1 MAENILIK
9 IFADDRTQTA
19 FKRVG
24 AGFSKMA
31 KASAAMSAAAA
42 AAATVLTVKS
52 MRAADELGK
61 TADKIGATTEALAGL
76 QLAGEMSGV
85 SIETMNMALQR
96 MTRRVSEAAIGTGE
110 AKGALLELGID
121 AQKLEQLPLDEQ
133 MGVVADA
140 MQNVGTQADRVRIAM
155 KLFDSEGVALVNTL
169 AGGSAELAKF
179 AEEAELLGLALDRT
193 DVAKIE
199 EANDAMLAAQG
210 VFVGLGNQLAVEF
223 SPIVAAVASD
233 FRNAAIE
240 NAEFGNVG
248 QRVADAVLGA
258 IGRLLDGYL
267 GVKVMLMQL
276 KVLGL
281 EMGAAILDGL
291 TTAGA
296 GIDFLIEKYNILA
309 NSAAGSMLGL
319 EAVPAGVERS
329 MREAAQNLL
338 QSALETQ
345 ESIIEILASGNP
357 SEHLVAAYE
366 AIQLAA
372 QETAE
377 VVATANENMSMSTQ
391 TKTAEQVEN
400 EKKLAEFNAMSAKD
414 QTRTVI
420 DEANNQFTAL
430 GRQSR
435 KMFAL
440 QKAAKIAQA
449 IMNTYTS
456 ATETM
461 ARYPFPINIGLAA
474 LTVAN
479 GMAQVAQIRAQSFEG
494 GGFTGFGA
502 RAGGIDGKGGMPA
515 IVHPNETIIDHTKG
529 GGMGASVTFN
539 INANDT
545 EGFDALLVE
554 RRGLLMSMI
563 NEAMEDQGRA
573 ALV

>member
-9 IFADDRTQTA
+9 IFADDRTQAA

-223 SPIVAAVASD
+223 SPIVAAVATD

-345 ESIIEILASGNP
+345 EAIIEILASGNP